1 MSNYTTVQR
10 GDEAQQV
17 EIASQR
23 LELDRYKVELD
34 RKTKL
39 DVANINRFTKL
50 EQDAIDQQNAMDTDV
65 SRIIGT

>member
-17 EIASQR
+17 EIARQR

-34 RKTKL
+34 RQTKL
-39 DVANINRFTKL
+39 DVANINRLTKL
-50 EQDAIDQQNAMDTDV
+50 EQDAIDQQNAMAHDV